1 MQKPNDDMIHRPSVP
16 VPLNCSGIEMEG
28 FSIGG
33 LATYLMV
40 PEWRVLFDAGE
51 CPIEAVRMNH
61 VFLTHSHG
69 DHARGLLRHF
79 SLRRMLN
86 MPPAEYFVPDFL
98 EEPLRGLAK
107 AWCDLEGHHGRAEY
121 IPDFRPLPKRGSV
134 DLNRQLR
141 LGTFPVDHRVRSL
154 GFTAYDV
161 RKKLKPEFAG
171 TVGHELGRLK
181 REGVEIEIETEHPR
195 LTFIGD
201 TTLRTLEREPQ
212 CMEADVF
219 VVETTFI
226 MDDDLDMAR
235 PKGHLHLFELFDFL
249 EANPELAKFEH
260 LVLKHFSM
268 KYTRRQ
274 IETAVRKHVPDFLR
288 EKTLLL
294 L

>member
-1 MQKPNDDMIHRPSVP
+1 MERLVDTLHRPSVP
-16 VPLNCSGIEMEG
+16 VPLSCSGVEMEG

-40 PEWRVLFDAGE
+40 PEWRTVFDMGE
-51 CPIEAVRMNH
+51 CPVEAVRMNH

-86 MPPAEYFVPDFL
+86 MPQAEYYVPDFL

-107 AWCDLEGHHGRAEY
+107 AWCDLEGHKGRPEY
-121 IPDFRPLPKRGSV
+121 IPDFKPLSRRDRV

-141 LGTFPVDHRVRSL
+141 VETFPVDHRVRSL
-154 GFTAYDV
+154 GFVVHDV

-171 TVGHELGRLK
+171 TDGRELGRLK
-181 REGVEIEIETEHPR
+181 REGVEIETEVAHPR

-201 TTLRTLEREPQ
+201 TTLRTLEREPH
-212 CMEADVF
+212 CLESDV
-219 VVETTFI
+219 VAIETTFL
-226 MDDDLDMAR
+226 MDDDLEMAA

-288 EKTLLL
+288 ERTLLL

>member
-1 MQKPNDDMIHRPSVP
+1 MQRLVDTLHRPSFP
-16 VPLNCSGIEMEG
+16 IPLSCAGLDIEG

-40 PEWRVLFDAGE
+40 PEWRVVFDIGE
-51 CPIEAVRMNH
+51 CPVEALRMNH

-98 EEPLRGLAK
+98 EEPLRNLAK
-107 AWCDLEGHHGRAEY
+107 AWCDLEGHAGRPEY
-121 IPDFRPLPKRGSV
+121 IPDFRPMPKRGTI

-141 LGTFPVDHRVRSL
+141 VSTFPVEHRVRSL
-154 GFTAYDV
+154 GYTVHDV
-161 RKKLKPEFAG
+161 RKKLKPEFVG
-171 TVGHELGRLK
+171 TEGHELGRLK
-181 REGVEIEIETEHPR
+181 REGVEIEGEWTIPR

-201 TTLRTLEREPQ
+201 STIRTLEREPQ
-212 CMEADVF
+212 CMEAGVF

-226 MDDDLDMAR
+226 MPDDVAMAR
-235 PKGHLHLFELFDFL
+235 PKGHIHLFELFDFL
-249 EANPELAKFEH
+249 EANPELAKFEC

-268 KYTRRQ
+268 KYTRHQ
-274 IETAVRKHVPDFLR
+274 IETAVRKKVPEFLR

-294 L
+294 I